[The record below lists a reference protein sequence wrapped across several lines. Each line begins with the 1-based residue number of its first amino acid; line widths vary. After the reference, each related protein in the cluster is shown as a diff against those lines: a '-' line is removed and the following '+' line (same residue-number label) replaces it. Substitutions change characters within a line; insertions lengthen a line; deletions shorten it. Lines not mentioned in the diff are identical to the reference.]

1 MSLRRRGQPPPDM
14 RIELL
19 TLFPDMFRGPFDES
33 MVRRAIDKNLV
44 SVRFWNFRDFAVDRH
59 RTVDDSPYGGG
70 AGMLLKPEPIFACVD
85 AVFAG
90 EARSGSDRVILLTPQ
105 GERLNHRTVER
116 LSEYERLVL
125 ICGRYEGFD
134 ERIRSGLVDEEVSI
148 GDYVLAGG
156 ELPAM
161 VLVDAVVRQI
171 KGVLG
176 SENSLEEE
184 SFSMGRLEYPQY
196 TRPAEFRGMAV
207 PEVLLSGNHAEI
219 ARWRGEEAQRRTETR
234 RPDLLSGEF
243 NEKPGDPA

>member
-1 MSLRRRGQPPPDM
+1 M

-19 TLFPDMFRGPFDES
+19 TLFPDMFRGPFDEG
-33 MVRRAIDKNLV
+33 MVRRAIDRDLV
-44 SVRFWNFRDFAVDRH
+44 SIRYWNFRDFAIDRH
-59 RTVDDSPYGGG
+59 RTVDDAPYGGG

-90 EARSGSDRVILLTPQ
+90 EARSVSDRVILLTPQ
-105 GERLNHRTVER
+105 GGRLNHRTVER
-116 LSEYERLVL
+116 LSSYDRLVL
-125 ICGRYEGFD
+125 VCGRYEGFD
-134 ERIRSGLVDEEVSI
+134 ERIRTGLVDEEISI

-176 SENSLEEE
+176 SRDSLEEE
-184 SFSMGRLEYPQY
+184 SFAMGRLEYPQY
-196 TRPAEFRGMAV
+196 TRPPEFRGMSV

-219 ARWRGEEAQRRTETR
+219 ATWRGEEAQRRTEGR
-234 RPDLLSGEF
+234 RPDLLSGES
-243 NEKPGDPA
+243 EVRTGDFS